1 MANSLSRF
9 SRAGV
14 STTSANTQLANRAVQ
29 AALKVPE
36 ITIFFWIVKI
46 LTTAMGESTSD
57 YLVYHIDKYLAVI
70 LGFVGLVVALALQ
83 FAVRRYIA
91 WVYWFAVVMVAIFG
105 TMAADVMHIVMGVPY
120 QYSTAF
126 FLVALAVIF
135 TVWYATETT
144 LSIHSIYTVRR
155 EIFYWAAIMTTFALG
170 TAAGDMTA
178 DTLSLGYFA
187 SGILFAVLFFLPGAG
202 FKLGWL
208 NGIFAFWF
216 SYVMTRPLG
225 ASFADYFGKPI
236 LGGLGLGDQWVSLV
250 LTVLIVGF
258 VGYLSVTRKD
268 VARENVTPA
277 G

>member
-1 MANSLSRF
+1 M
-9 SRAGV
+9 
-14 STTSANTQLANRAVQ
+14 Q

-36 ITIFFWIVKI
+36 ITIFFWIVKV

-57 YLVYHIDKYLAVI
+57 YLVYHIDKYVAVM
-70 LGFVGLVVALALQ
+70 LGFVGLVIALALQ

-126 FLVALAVIF
+126 FLVTLAVIF
-135 TVWYATETT
+135 TVWYATEKT

-155 EIFYWAAIMTTFALG
+155 EIFYWAAIMATFALG

-178 DTLSLGYFA
+178 DTLSLGYLA
-187 SGILFAVLFFLPGAG
+187 SGVLFAALFLLPGVG
-202 FKLGWL
+202 FKL
-208 NGIFAFWF
+208 
-216 SYVMTRPLG
+216 
-225 ASFADYFGKPI
+225 
-236 LGGLGLGDQWVSLV
+236 
-250 LTVLIVGF
+250 
-258 VGYLSVTRKD
+258 
-268 VARENVTPA
+268 A